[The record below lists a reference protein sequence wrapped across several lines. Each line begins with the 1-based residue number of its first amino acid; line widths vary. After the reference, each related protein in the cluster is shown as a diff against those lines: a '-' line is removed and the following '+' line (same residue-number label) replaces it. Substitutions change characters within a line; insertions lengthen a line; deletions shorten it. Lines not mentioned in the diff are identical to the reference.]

1 MKKRL
6 NAIIA
11 VLLSVACLP
20 VAPLGAN
27 AMVQPNDWYDVSSE
41 GIVYSLGR
49 DIVEEDMLPPLGET
63 MI

>member
-1 MKKRL
+1 MAKRL

-27 AMVQPNDWYDVSSE
+27 AMVQPNDLTALDNADDNNQKISE
-41 GIVYSLGR
+41 ELK
-49 DIVEEDMLPPLGET
+49 EHMQ
-63 MI
+63 